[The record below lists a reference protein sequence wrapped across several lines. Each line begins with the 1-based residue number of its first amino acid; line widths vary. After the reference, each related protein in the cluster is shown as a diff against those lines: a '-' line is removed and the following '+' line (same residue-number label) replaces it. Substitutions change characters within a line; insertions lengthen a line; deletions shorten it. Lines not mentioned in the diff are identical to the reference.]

1 MITFVTQIKHAK
13 IAIIRVMRDRIKQ
26 VMNCEGMTQS
36 QFADFIEV
44 NRPTLSHILAGRNNP
59 SLEVVMKIH
68 QKFPRINISWL
79 LYGIGSYESDVVP
92 NCSDASSANNQVP
105 EIGIDN
111 SNLKSASSSGS
122 SSTVLDE
129 QPKSRFFQGEL
140 FAENAVF
147 TAENTGTS
155 KNRKEMPLQ
164 ATSKAPYLSD
174 SQIEYAK
181 KSLQRKIVEIKIFY
195 DDGTYETFKQ

>member
-1 MITFVTQIKHAK
+1 
-13 IAIIRVMRDRIKQ
+13 MRDRIRQ
-26 VMNCEGMTQS
+26 VIDREGMTQS

-59 SLEVVMKIH
+59 SLEVLMKIH
-68 QKFPRINISWL
+68 QKFPKISMSWL
-79 LYGIGSYESDVVP
+79 FDGTGSYCEDDVLTDHPNPSSVSEQAACADTDDDSCLQPESAWAP
-92 NCSDASSANNQVP
+92 SSALP
-105 EIGIDN
+105 G
-111 SNLKSASSSGS
+111 
-122 SSTVLDE
+122 E
-129 QPKSRFFQGEL
+129 QPKSRIYQGEL

-147 TAENTGTS
+147 ASENTGAS

-164 ATSKAPYLSD
+164 TTQKAPYLSD

>member
-1 MITFVTQIKHAK
+1 
-13 IAIIRVMRDRIKQ
+13 MRDRIKQ
-26 VMNCEGMTQS
+26 VIDREGMTQS

-59 SLEVVMKIH
+59 SLEVFMKIH
-68 QKFPRINISWL
+68 QKFPKISISWL
-79 LYGIGSYESDVVP
+79 LDGSGSYEA
-92 NCSDASSANNQVP
+92 NASNEYSKLLPASECMPGGETDDSPESA
-105 EIGIDN
+105 
-111 SNLKSASSSGS
+111 LASSSALS
-122 SSTVLDE
+122 DE
-129 QPKSRFFQGEL
+129 QPQSRFYQGEL

-147 TAENTGTS
+147 ASEGTGVS

-164 ATSKAPYLSD
+164 TTQKVPYLSD

-181 KSLQRKIVEIKIFY
+181 KSLQRKIIEIKIFY

>member
-1 MITFVTQIKHAK
+1 
-13 IAIIRVMRDRIKQ
+13 MRERIKQ
-26 VMNCEGMTQS
+26 VIEREGMSQS

-68 QKFPRINISWL
+68 QKFPKISFSWL
-79 LYGIGSYESDVVP
+79 LDGVGPYELNDIPDHSGTSPVEE
-92 NCSDASSANNQVP
+92 QLP
-105 EIGIDN
+105 EVDTAEPYLQAEL
-111 SNLKSASSSGS
+111 SSASSSASFG
-122 SSTVLDE
+122 E
-129 QPKSRFFQGEL
+129 QPKSRFYQGEL
-140 FAENAVF
+140 FAENAIF
-147 TAENTGTS
+147 AAESIGTQ

-164 ATSKAPYLSD
+164 TTQKAPYLSD

-181 KSLQRKIVEIKIFY
+181 KSLQRKIIEIKIFY

>member
-1 MITFVTQIKHAK
+1 
-13 IAIIRVMRDRIKQ
+13 MRERIKQ
-26 VMNCEGMTQS
+26 VIDREGMSQS

-59 SLEVVMKIH
+59 SLEVISKIH
-68 QKFPRINISWL
+68 QKFPKISLSWL
-79 LYGIGSYESDVVP
+79 LDGIGSYEVNDTTDHPDSSLADEQLP
-92 NCSDASSANNQVP
+92 GADTDNSHMQTESTFIPSSA
-105 EIGIDN
+105 ILG
-111 SNLKSASSSGS
+111 
-122 SSTVLDE
+122 E
-129 QPKSRFFQGEL
+129 QLKSRFYQGEL
-140 FAENAVF
+140 FAENAIF
-147 TAENTGTS
+147 ATESTGVS

-164 ATSKAPYLSD
+164 TAQKAPYLSD